1 MNIFN
6 RLKRWVGVKKVTK
19 LMVDIKHSLTST
31 NKTMS
36 EKEVAEFIASK
47 RRAESAKTAKK
58 VSKNT
63 GFYK

>member
-6 RLKRWVGVKKVTK
+6 RLKRWVGVKQVAK
-19 LMVDIKHSLTST
+19 LMVDIKRSLTSA

-36 EKEVAEFIASK
+36 EKEVAGLITCK
-47 RRAESAKTAKK
+47 RRAERAKTAKK

>member
-19 LMVDIKHSLTST
+19 LMVDIKRSLTSA

-36 EKEVAEFIASK
+36 EKEVAGLITCK
-47 RRAESAKTAKK
+47 RRAERAKTAKK

>member
-6 RLKRWVGVKKVTK
+6 RLKRKIAVKQVAK
-19 LMVDIKHSLTST
+19 LMADIKHSLTST

-47 RRAESAKTAKK
+47 RRTEGAKPAKK